1 MLHKNRRFVVVDVAS
16 PEELAEKLTQHTWC
30 GCNGFRLGELLFLND
45 STSPDGA
52 QEYAVVRG
60 GRQIESITFSW
71 CTVAEALGHVRQ
83 LLDGTLGE
91 DALGA
96 VSNRIESPAQHGTCA
111 HCA

>member
-1 MLHKNRRFVVVDVAS
+1 MLHKHRRFVVVDVATA
-16 PEELAEKLTQHTWC
+16 EELAHKLTQYTWC

-52 QEYAVVRG
+52 GEYAVVRQ

-71 CTVAEALGHVRQ
+71 CDEPKALDYIRR
-83 LLDGTLGE
+83 LAAGTLGA
-91 DALGA
+91 DYGA
-96 VSNRIESPAQHGTCA
+96 ITNVIETPAQHGTCH